1 MEHKKRK
8 ELTSVFSGHTLI
20 IITVIVSEEQ
30 KECGGVKGM
39 MMMFGISPMSFHQFV
54 FSVDLMK

>member
-1 MEHKKRK
+1 MDHKRRK

-20 IITVIVSEEQ
+20 ILIVSEEQ

-39 MMMFGISPMSFHQFV
+39 MMMMMFGISPMSFHHL
-54 FSVDLMK
+54 FSLWI